1 MKRFFIL
8 IICSI
13 INVVLFSQ
21 NHYYADGQQIY
32 WTTDSASANIIV
44 KNMEDYSHCP
54 SGFVLPKAR
63 V

>member
-1 MKRFFIL
+1 M
-8 IICSI
+8 
-13 INVVLFSQ
+13 VLFSQ